1 VTTFVV
7 WNDGEGNS
15 NLDPP
20 PGVQGVH
27 AYVTVDGPDG
37 EGDET
42 ITIHYYTDR
51 VNLQLEPER
60 AQRLFEILRAA
71 GAHPSGLGSYD
82 IANYAIALHDELTRQ
97 VMTQ

>member
-1 VTTFVV
+1 MTTFVV

-20 PGVQGVH
+20 PGVQGIH

-42 ITIHYYTDR
+42 ITIHHYKDR

-60 AQRLFEILRAA
+60 VQRLFEVLQSA
-71 GAHPSGLGSYD
+71 GSHPSGLGSYD
-82 IANYAIALHDELTRQ
+82 LATDALALREDLMAQ
-97 VMTQ
+97 VDR